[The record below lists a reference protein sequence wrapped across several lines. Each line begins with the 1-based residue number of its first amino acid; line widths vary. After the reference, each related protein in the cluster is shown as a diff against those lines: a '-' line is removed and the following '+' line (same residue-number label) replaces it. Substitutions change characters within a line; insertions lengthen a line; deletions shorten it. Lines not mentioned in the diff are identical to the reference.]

1 MSSRNGAFMLLILL
15 GFQFFSVSALT
26 NGFDASALQALK
38 AEWTKYPES
47 WKGADPCGTNWV
59 GITCSNDRVVSISLG
74 NLDVEGKL
82 SSDIATL
89 SELQILDLSYNIGL
103 TGPLPSN
110 IGELKKLKN
119 LILVA
124 CSFTGQI
131 PESIGNLEQLIY
143 LSLNINQ
150 FSGTIPASIGRLSNL
165 YWFDI
170 ADNQIEGTLPVSNG
184 TSSPGLDMLLETKHF
199 HFGKNKLSGVIP
211 KTLFSSKMTLIHVL
225 FDGNNFTG
233 EIPDTLSL
241 VKTLT
246 VLRLD
251 RNKLT
256 GNIPTS
262 LNNLTNL
269 QELYLANNEFTG
281 SLPNLSSLT
290 SLYTLDVSNN
300 TLEASPI
307 PSWISSLRSLATL
320 RMEGIQLNGSI
331 PNSFFSPPQLQT
343 IILKRNRIDSTLDF
357 GTSYSN
363 QLEFVDLQYN
373 NIDVYRQPSSNTRI
387 QVILADN
394 PVCQELGNSPSY
406 CSAIP
411 HNTSY
416 STIPTTCS
424 PCDQGREASPS
435 CRCAHPFTGTFYFR
449 APSFSGLFNSTNFEI
464 LQKHIAGFF
473 NKFSYPVD
481 SVAVRNIRE
490 NATDHQLLIDLLVFP
505 LGRESFNETGMLL
518 VNFAFSNQTYKPP
531 PIFGPYIFIADPYT
545 QFSSMLNT
553 NSQTPMYIGSIRLI
567 CSVVFFSTDGE
578 GSKSSNM
585 SIIIGAAVGGV
596 VLLLLLTLAGVYAL
610 RQRKRADR
618 ATDQN
623 NPFAKWST
631 SKSSIDAPQLMG
643 AKAFTFE
650 ELKKCTDNFSEAND
664 VGGGGYGKVY
674 RGILPSG
681 QLIAI
686 KRAQQGSLQGGLEFK
701 TEIEL
706 LSRVHHKNVVRLIGF
721 CFDRGEQMLVYEYI
735 PNGSLRDSLSGKTGI
750 RLDWIRRLRIA
761 LGSGKGLAY
770 LHELA
775 DPPIIHR
782 DIKSNNILLDEN
794 LTAKVAD
801 FGLSKLVGDP
811 EKTHV
816 TTQVKGTMGYL
827 DPEYY
832 MTNQLTEKSD
842 VYGFGV
848 VMLELLTGKSPI
860 EKGKYVVREVKMKMN
875 KSRSLYDLQELL
887 DTTIIASS
895 SNLKGFEKY
904 VDLALRCVE
913 EEGVNRPSMGEV
925 VKEIENIM
933 QLAGLNP
940 NVDSAS
946 TSATY
951 EEAIKGSGDP
961 YGKDSFQYS
970 GNFPAS
976 KLEPQ

>member
-1 MSSRNGAFMLLILL
+1 MSSRIGAFMFLIFLF
-15 GFQFFSVSALT
+15 FQFFSVSALT
-26 NGFDASALQALK
+26 NGIDGSALQALK
-38 AEWTKYPES
+38 AEWTKPPSS
-47 WKGADPCGTNWV
+47 WEGADPCGTSWV
-59 GITCSNDRVVSISLG
+59 GITCNNDRVVSISLG
-74 NLDVEGKL
+74 NLNVEGKL
-82 SSDIATL
+82 SGDIAAL
-89 SELQILDLSYNIGL
+89 SELQILDLSYNTGL
-103 TGPLPSN
+103 TGPLPPN

-119 LILVA
+119 LILVG

-131 PESIGNLEQLIY
+131 PESIGQLEQLIY
-143 LSLNINQ
+143 LSLNLNQ
-150 FSGTIPASIGRLSNL
+150 FSGTIPASIGRLSKL

-199 HFGKNKLSGVIP
+199 HFGKNKLTGHIP
-211 KTLFSSKMTLIHVL
+211 ENLFSSNMTLIHVL
-225 FDGNNFTG
+225 FDGNQFTG
-233 EIPDTLSL
+233 KIPDTLSL

-262 LNNLTNL
+262 LNNLTSL

-281 SLPNLSSLT
+281 TLPNLTSLT

-300 TLEASPI
+300 TLESSPI
-307 PSWISSLRSLATL
+307 PTWISSLSSLATL
-320 RMEGIQLNGSI
+320 RMEGIKLNGSI
-331 PNSFFSPPQLQT
+331 PNSFFSPAQLQT
-343 IILKRNRIDSTLDF
+343 VILKRNQIDSTLDF
-357 GTSYSN
+357 GTSFSN

-373 NIDVYRQPSSNTRI
+373 NIDGYKQPSSNTLI

-394 PVCQELGNSPSY
+394 PVCQEGGNKPSY
-406 CSAIP
+406 CSEIP
-411 HNTSY
+411 PNTSY
-416 STIPTTCS
+416 STIPPTCT

-435 CRCAHPFTGTFYFR
+435 CRCARPITGTLYFR
-449 APSFSGLFNSTNFEI
+449 SPSFSGLFNSTNFEI
-464 LQKHIAGFF
+464 LQKAIANFF
-473 NKFSYPVD
+473 KKSSYPVD

-505 LGRESFNETGMLL
+505 LGRESFNDTGVSL

-531 PIFGPYIFIADPYT
+531 PIFGPYVFRADPYN
-545 QFSSMLNT
+545 QFSDGGGSS
-553 NSQTPMYIGSIRLI
+553 SQ
-567 CSVVFFSTDGE
+567 
-578 GSKSSNM
+578 KNM
-585 SIIIGAAVGGV
+585 GILIGAAVGAV

-623 NPFAKWST
+623 NPFAKWNT

-681 QLIAI
+681 QIIAI

-706 LSRVHHKNVVRLIGF
+706 LSRVHHKNVVRLLGF
-721 CFDRGEQMLVYEYI
+721 CFDRSEQMLVYEYI
-735 PNGSLRDSLSGKTGI
+735 PNGSLRDSLSGKSGI
-750 RLDWIRRLRIA
+750 RLDWTRRLKIA

-801 FGLSKLVGDP
+801 FGLSKIVGDP

-860 EKGKYVVREVKMKMN
+860 ERGKYVVREVKTKMN

-887 DTTIIASS
+887 DTLIIASS

-940 NVDSAS
+940 NADSAS
-946 TSATY
+946 SSRTY
-951 EEAIKGSGDP
+951 EEACKESGDP

>member
-1 MSSRNGAFMLLILL
+1 MLLILL
-15 GFQFFSVSALT
+15 CFQFLSVSALT

-38 AEWTKYPES
+38 ADWTKYPEN
-47 WKGADPCGTNWV
+47 WVGADPCGTNWV
-59 GITCSNDRVVSISLG
+59 GITCTNDRVVSISLG

-82 SSDIATL
+82 SSDIASLT
-89 SELQILDLSYNIGL
+89 ELQILDLSYNTEL

-110 IGELKKLKN
+110 IGAPRLKARQCKAQHPSCSIVRRLCYFTKA
-119 LILVA
+119 LAEILVA
-124 CSFTGQI
+124 CSFSGQI
-131 PESIGNLEQLIY
+131 PESIGDLEQLIY
-143 LSLNINQ
+143 LSLNLNQ
-150 FSGTIPASIGRLSNL
+150 FSGRIPASIGRLSNL

-170 ADNQIEGTLPVSNG
+170 ADNQIEGTIPVSNG

-211 KTLFSSKMTLIHVL
+211 ETLFSSKMTLIHVL

-233 EIPDTLSL
+233 DIPDTLSL

-269 QELYLANNEFTG
+269 QEL
-281 SLPNLSSLT
+281 
-290 SLYTLDVSNN
+290 DVSNN
-300 TLEASPI
+300 TLEFSPI

-320 RMEGIQLNGSI
+320 RMEGINLNGSI

-343 IILKRNRIDSTLDF
+343 
-357 GTSYSN
+357 
-363 QLEFVDLQYN
+363 V
-373 NIDVYRQPSSNTRI
+373 
-387 QVILADN
+387 
-394 PVCQELGNSPSY
+394 
-406 CSAIP
+406 
-411 HNTSY
+411 
-416 STIPTTCS
+416 
-424 PCDQGREASPS
+424 EASPS
-435 CRCAHPFTGTFYFR
+435 CRCAHPFTGTFNFR

-464 LQKHIAGFF
+464 LQKDITGFF

-490 NATDHQLLIDLLVFP
+490 NTTDHQLLIDLLVFP

-545 QFSSMLNT
+545 QFS
-553 NSQTPMYIGSIRLI
+553 
-567 CSVVFFSTDGE
+567 DG
-578 GSKSSNM
+578 GGFKSSNM
-585 SIIIGAAVGGV
+585 GVIIGAAVGCA

-610 RQRKRADR
+610 CQRKRADR

-643 AKAFTFE
+643 AKSFTFE

-686 KRAQQGSLQGGLEFK
+686 KRAQQGSLQGG
-701 TEIEL
+701 
-706 LSRVHHKNVVRLIGF
+706 
-721 CFDRGEQMLVYEYI
+721 EQMLVYEYI
-735 PNGSLRDSLSGKTGI
+735 PNGSLRDSLSGKSGI

-887 DTTIIASS
+887 DTTIITSS

-913 EEGVNRPSMGEV
+913 EEGVNRPSMGDV

-940 NVDSAS
+940 NGDSAS

-951 EEAIKGSGDP
+951 EDAIKGSGDP

>member
-1 MSSRNGAFMLLILL
+1 MSSRTGAFMLLILL
-15 GFQFFSVSALT
+15 YFQICSVYALT
-26 NGFDASALQALK
+26 NVLDSSPLK
-38 AEWTKYPES
+38 AVKDEWTTPPDGWEGS
-47 WKGADPCGTNWV
+47 DPCGTNWV
-59 GITCSNDRVVSISLG
+59 GIKCRNDRVISISLG
-74 NLDVEGKL
+74 NLNLVGNL
-82 SSDIATL
+82 APDISFL
-89 SELQILDLSYNIGL
+89 SELEILDLSYNTGL

-110 IGELKKLKN
+110 IGSLKN
-119 LILVA
+119 LKSLILVGCRFSGA
-124 CSFTGQI
+124 I
-131 PESIGNLEQLIY
+131 PDSIGSLKELVY
-143 LSLNINQ
+143 LSLNLNG
-150 FSGTIPASIGRLSNL
+150 FTGTIPASIGRLSKL

-170 ADNQIEGTLPVSNG
+170 ADNQIEGELPVSNG
-184 TSSPGLDMLLETKHF
+184 TSSPGLDMLLATKHF
-199 HFGKNKLSGVIP
+199 HFGKNRLSGKIP
-211 KTLFSSKMTLIHVL
+211 EELFSSNMTLIHVL
-225 FDGNNFTG
+225 LDGNQFTG
-233 EIPDTLSL
+233 EVPETLGL

-256 GNIPTS
+256 GNIPS
-262 LNNLTNL
+262 GLNNLTSL
-269 QELYLANNEFTG
+269 QELYLANNKFTG
-281 SLPNLSSLT
+281 SLPNLNGLT

-300 TLEASPI
+300 TLDFSPI
-307 PSWISSLRSLATL
+307 PSWISSLRSLSTL

-331 PNSFFSPPQLQT
+331 PISFFSPAQLQT
-343 IILKRNRIDSTLDF
+343 VILKRNGIVETLDF
-357 GTSYSN
+357 GTDYSN

-373 NIDVYRQPSSNTRI
+373 EISEYKPASNKAI
-387 QVILADN
+387 QVILANN
-394 PVCQELGNSPSY
+394 PVCMEAGNRASY
-406 CSAIP
+406 CSAIQ
-411 HNTSY
+411 HNTSF
-416 STIPTTCS
+416 STLPTNCS
-424 PCDQGREASPS
+424 PCEQNMEASPT
-435 CRCAHPFTGTFYFR
+435 CRCAHPFTGTLYFR
-449 APSFSGLFNSTNFEI
+449 SPSFSGLFNSTNFSI
-464 LQKHIAGFF
+464 LQKAITDFF
-473 NKFSYPVD
+473 KKFNYPVD
-481 SVAVRNIRE
+481 SVGVRNIRE

-505 LGRESFNETGMLL
+505 LGRDSFNQTGMSL
-518 VNFAFSNQTYKPP
+518 VGFAFSNQTYKPP
-531 PIFGPYIFIADPYT
+531 PIFGPYIFKADLYKK
-545 QFSSMLNT
+545 FSD
-553 NSQTPMYIGSIRLI
+553 
-567 CSVVFFSTDGE
+567 VEE

-585 SIIIGAAVGGV
+585 GIIIGAVVGAIV
-596 VLLLLLTLAGVYAL
+596 FILLLTIAGVYAL
-610 RQRKRADR
+610 RQKKRAER
-618 ATDQN
+618 ATGQN
-623 NPFAKWST
+623 NPFAKWDT
-631 SKSSIDAPQLMG
+631 SKSSIGAPQLMG
-643 AKAFTFE
+643 AKAYTFD

-674 RGILPSG
+674 RGILPNG

-706 LSRVHHKNVVRLIGF
+706 LSRVHHKNVVRLLGF
-721 CFDRGEQMLVYEYI
+721 CFDRNEQMLVYEYI
-735 PNGSLRDSLSGKTGI
+735 SNGSLKDSLSGKSGI
-750 RLDWIRRLRIA
+750 RLDWTRRLKIA

-848 VMLELLTGKSPI
+848 VMLELLTGRSPI
-860 EKGKYVVREVKMKMN
+860 ERGKYVVREVKTKMN
-875 KSRSLYDLQELL
+875 TSRNLYDLQELL

-895 SNLKGFEKY
+895 GNLKGFEKY

-940 NVDSAS
+940 NADSA
-946 TSATY
+946 TSSRTY
-951 EEAIKGSGDP
+951 EDAIKGSGDP
-961 YGKDSFQYS
+961 YGSESFQYS
-970 GNFPAS
+970 GNFPVS
-976 KLEPQ
+976 KPEPQ

>member
-1 MSSRNGAFMLLILL
+1 M
-15 GFQFFSVSALT
+15 VLT
-26 NGFDASALQALK
+26 VTSALQAMK
-38 AEWTKYPES
+38 ADWTKYPES

-59 GITCSNDRVVSISLG
+59 GITCTNDRVVSISLG

-89 SELQILDLSYNIGL
+89 SELQILDLSYNTEL

-131 PESIGNLEQLIY
+131 PESIGDLEQLIY
-143 LSLNINQ
+143 L
-150 FSGTIPASIGRLSNL
+150 
-165 YWFDI
+165 
-170 ADNQIEGTLPVSNG
+170 
-184 TSSPGLDMLLETKHF
+184 
-199 HFGKNKLSGVIP
+199 
-211 KTLFSSKMTLIHVL
+211 L
-225 FDGNNFTG
+225 FDGNNLTG

-251 RNKLT
+251 RNKLS

-281 SLPNLSSLT
+281 SLPNLTSLT
-290 SLYTLDVSNN
+290 SLYTL
-300 TLEASPI
+300 
-307 PSWISSLRSLATL
+307 
-320 RMEGIQLNGSI
+320 RMEGIKLNSSI
-331 PNSFFSPPQLQT
+331 PNSFFIPPQLQT
-343 IILKRNRIDSTLDF
+343 VILKRNQIDSTLDF
-357 GTSYSN
+357 GTNYSN
-363 QLEFVDLQYN
+363 QLE
-373 NIDVYRQPSSNTRI
+373 
-387 QVILADN
+387 LADN

-411 HNTSY
+411 YNTSY
-416 STIPTTCS
+416 STIPATCS
-424 PCDQGREASPS
+424 LCDQGREASPS

-464 LQKHIAGFF
+464 LQKNIIGFF

-490 NATDHQLLIDLLVFP
+490 NTTDHQLLIDLLVFP
-505 LGRESFNETGMLL
+505 LGRESFNETGMSL

-531 PIFGPYIFIADPYT
+531 SIFGPYIFMADPYT
-545 QFSSMLNT
+545 QFS
-553 NSQTPMYIGSIRLI
+553 
-567 CSVVFFSTDGE
+567 DGG

-585 SIIIGAAVGGV
+585 GIIIGAAVGGV

-631 SKSSIDAPQLMG
+631 SRSSIDAPQLMG
-643 AKAFTFE
+643 AKSFTFE
-650 ELKKCTDNFSEAND
+650 ELKKCTNNFSEAND
-664 VGGGGYGKVY
+664 VGGG
-674 RGILPSG
+674 
-681 QLIAI
+681 
-686 KRAQQGSLQGGLEFK
+686 
-701 TEIEL
+701 
-706 LSRVHHKNVVRLIGF
+706 
-721 CFDRGEQMLVYEYI
+721 
-735 PNGSLRDSLSGKTGI
+735 
-750 RLDWIRRLRIA
+750 
-761 LGSGKGLAY
+761 
-770 LHELA
+770 
-775 DPPIIHR
+775 
-782 DIKSNNILLDEN
+782 
-794 LTAKVAD
+794 
-801 FGLSKLVGDP
+801 
-811 EKTHV
+811 
-816 TTQVKGTMGYL
+816 
-827 DPEYY
+827 
-832 MTNQLTEKSD
+832 
-842 VYGFGV
+842 
-848 VMLELLTGKSPI
+848 
-860 EKGKYVVREVKMKMN
+860 GKYVVREVKMKMN
-875 KSRSLYDLQELL
+875 KSRSLYDLHELL
-887 DTTIIASS
+887 DTTIIVSS

-913 EEGVNRPSMGEV
+913 EEGVNRPSMGDV

-946 TSATY
+946 TSRTY
-951 EEAIKGSGDP
+951 EEAIKGTGDP

>member
-1 MSSRNGAFMLLILL
+1 MSSRIGVFMLLILL
-15 GFQFFSVSALT
+15 CLHFLSVSALT
-26 NGFDASALQALK
+26 NGFDSSALQALK
-38 AEWTKYPES
+38 ADWTKYPES

-59 GITCSNDRVVSISLG
+59 GITCTNDRVVSISLG

-89 SELQILDLSYNIGL
+89 SELQILDLSYNTGL

-119 LILVA
+119 LILVG
-124 CSFTGQI
+124 CRFTGQI
-131 PESIGNLEQLIY
+131 PESIGDLEQLIY
-143 LSLNINQ
+143 LSLNLNQ
-150 FSGTIPASIGRLSNL
+150 FSGTIPPSIGRLSNL

-225 FDGNNFTG
+225 FDGNNLTG

-281 SLPNLSSLT
+281 SLPNLTSLN

-300 TLEASPI
+300 TLEPSPV
-307 PSWISSLRSLATL
+307 PSWISSLPSLATL
-320 RMEGIQLNGSI
+320 RMEGIDLNGSI
-331 PNSFFSPPQLQT
+331 PNSFFRPPQLQT
-343 IILKRNRIDSTLDF
+343 VILKRNQIDSALEF
-357 GTSYSN
+357 GTSFSN

-373 NIDVYRQPSSNTRI
+373 KIDVYRQPSSNTRI

-394 PVCQELGNSPSY
+394 PVCLELGNSPSY

-424 PCDQGREASPS
+424 PCDQGREANPL

-449 APSFSGLFNSTNFEI
+449 APSFSGLFNTTNFDI
-464 LQKHIAGFF
+464 LQKSITDFF

-481 SVAVRNIRE
+481 SLAVRNIRE
-490 NATDHQLLIDLLVFP
+490 NPADHQLLIDLLVFP
-505 LGRESFNETGMLL
+505 LGRESFNEAGMSL

-545 QFSSMLNT
+545 QFSDE
-553 NSQTPMYIGSIRLI
+553 G
-567 CSVVFFSTDGE
+567 
-578 GSKSSNM
+578 GSKASNM
-585 SIIIGAAVGGV
+585 GIIIGAAVGGV

-643 AKAFTFE
+643 AKSFTFE
-650 ELKKCTDNFSEAND
+650 EMKKCTDNFSEAND

-706 LSRVHHKNVVRLIGF
+706 LSRVHHKNVVRLLGF
-721 CFDRGEQMLVYEYI
+721 CFDRSEQMLVYEYI
-735 PNGSLRDSLSGKTGI
+735 PNGSLRDSLSGKSGI
-750 RLDWIRRLRIA
+750 RLDWLRRLRIA

-848 VMLELLTGKSPI
+848 VLLELLTGKSPI

-913 EEGVNRPSMGEV
+913 EEGVNRPSMGDV

-946 TSATY
+946 TSSTY
-951 EEAIKGSGDP
+951 EEATKGSGDP

>member
-1 MSSRNGAFMLLILL
+1 MSSRIGAFMLLIFLF
-15 GFQFFSVSALT
+15 FQILSVSALT
-26 NGFDASALQALK
+26 NGFDGPALQALK
-38 AEWTKYPES
+38 AEWTKPPSS
-47 WKGADPCGTNWV
+47 WEGADPCGTSWV
-59 GITCSNDRVVSISLG
+59 GITCSNNRVVSISLG
-74 NLDVEGKL
+74 NLNVEGKL
-82 SSDIATL
+82 SGDIAAL
-89 SELQILDLSYNIGL
+89 SELQILDLSYNTGL
-103 TGPLPSN
+103 TGPLPPN

-119 LILVA
+119 LILVG

-131 PESIGNLEQLIY
+131 PESIGQLEQLIY
-143 LSLNINQ
+143 LSLNLNQ
-150 FSGTIPASIGRLSNL
+150 FSGTIPASIGRLSKL

-199 HFGKNKLSGVIP
+199 HFGKNKLSGYIP
-211 KTLFSSKMTLIHVL
+211 ENLFSSNMTLIHVL
-225 FDGNNFTG
+225 FDGNQFTG
-233 EIPDTLSL
+233 KIPDTLSL
-241 VKTLT
+241 VQTLT

-262 LNNLTNL
+262 LNNLTSL

-281 SLPNLSSLT
+281 TLPNLTSLT

-300 TLEASPI
+300 TFEPSPI
-307 PSWISSLRSLATL
+307 PSWISSLDSLATL
-320 RMEGIQLNGSI
+320 RLEGIKLNGSI
-331 PNSFFSPPQLQT
+331 PNSFFSPAQLQT
-343 IILKRNRIDSTLDF
+343 VILKRNQIDSTLDF
-357 GTSYSN
+357 GTSFSN

-373 NIDVYRQPSSNTRI
+373 NIDVYKQPSSNTFI

-394 PVCQELGNSPSY
+394 PVCQEEGNKPNY

-411 HNTSY
+411 PNTSY
-416 STIPTTCS
+416 STIPPTCT

-435 CRCAHPFTGTFYFR
+435 CRCAHPIIGTLYFR
-449 APSFSGLFNSTNFEI
+449 SPSFSGLFNSTNFEI
-464 LQKHIAGFF
+464 LQKSIANFS
-473 NKFSYPVD
+473 KKSSYPVD

-505 LGRESFNETGMLL
+505 FGRESFNESGMSL
-518 VNFAFSNQTYKPP
+518 VNFAFSNQIYKPP
-531 PIFGPYIFIADPYT
+531 PRFGPYVFRANPYN
-545 QFSSMLNT
+545 QFSDRGGPS
-553 NSQTPMYIGSIRLI
+553 
-567 CSVVFFSTDGE
+567 
-578 GSKSSNM
+578 SSNM
-585 SIIIGAAVGGV
+585 GIIIGAAVGAV

-610 RQRKRADR
+610 RQRKRADK

-643 AKAFTFE
+643 AKSFTFE
-650 ELKKCTDNFSEAND
+650 ELKKCTENFSEAND
-664 VGGGGYGKVY
+664 VGGGGYGKVCK
-674 RGILPSG
+674 S
-681 QLIAI
+681 
-686 KRAQQGSLQGGLEFK
+686 
-701 TEIEL
+701 
-706 LSRVHHKNVVRLIGF
+706 
-721 CFDRGEQMLVYEYI
+721 
-735 PNGSLRDSLSGKTGI
+735 GI
-750 RLDWIRRLRIA
+750 RLDWTRRLKIA

-801 FGLSKLVGDP
+801 FGLSKIVGDP

-860 EKGKYVVREVKMKMN
+860 ERGKYVVREVKTKMN
-875 KSRSLYDLQELL
+875 KTRSLYDLQELM

-946 TSATY
+946 SSRTY

-961 YGKDSFQYS
+961 YGKDSFEYS